1 VQDRHLDAAQPED
14 TGGPTRKTCLACGRA
29 GNATHVCPSLFGGS
43 GGLEHGVGGGGVPVA
58 SCQVHRRS
66 CHVAIAASR
75 CERERHGQLTRQG
88 YWYCDNTGHGK
99 RRGLQ
104 KNGRD
109 AAPAKSLS
117 TFAACPQLDVATL
130 GHEQGSEGRVAV
142 GRR

>member
-75 CERERHGQLTRQG
+75 CERERHGHLTRQG
-88 YWYCDNTGHGK
+88 YWYCDNTGTVIILGTASDEAFK
-99 RRGLQ
+99 R
-104 KNGRD
+104 
-109 AAPAKSLS
+109 
-117 TFAACPQLDVATL
+117 TVET
-130 GHEQGSEGRVAV
+130 
-142 GRR
+142 RRQRRA